1 MLHLGDMSEE
11 RRKDGENQGEGD
23 KESARR
29 YNEHVREFVVYGDV
43 DRAAHDAE
51 RAVEGEEAAKLRAA
65 EKIGKAPAHMTR
77 LESVVAIAR
86 RVGHM
91 AREYVSELA
100 DKLAARRHARAGS
113 R

>member
-1 MLHLGDMSEE
+1 MSEE

-51 RAVEGEEAAKLRAA
+51 RAVEGEEAPRLRAA
-65 EKIGKAPAHMTR
+65 EKLGKAPAHMTR
-77 LESVVAIAR
+77 LETVVAIAR

-91 AREYVSELA
+91 ARNWVSEAA